1 MLYEYCSNIPQ
12 IPKEI
17 LNQLT
22 EESIRQ
28 IPNRF
33 NGQPITDNP
42 KPKYSLHTV
51 TQDLETFLKPHF
63 PEEINIAFQ
72 LITEDLPIHKDYGRS
87 SCYNY
92 IVELG
97 GSVTTVWYNDNLE
110 EIGSTIFPAKV
121 WHKIDVG
128 TFHTVKGVTST
139 RLAISVWTK
148 NEDAIG
154 EIVN

>member
-1 MLYEYCSNIPQ
+1 MLYEFCSNLPQ
-12 IPKEI
+12 IPQDI
-17 LNQLT
+17 LNLLT

-42 KPKYSLHTV
+42 TPKYSLHTV
-51 TQDLETFLKPHF
+51 TQDLEKFLKPYF
-63 PEEINIAFQ
+63 PQDVNIAFQ

-97 GSVTTVWYNDNLE
+97 GYVTTVWYNDHLK
-110 EIGSTIFPAKV
+110 EIDSAIFPEKV
-121 WHKIDVG
+121 WHKIDVS
-128 TFHTVKGVTST
+128 TFHNVKGVTST
-139 RLAISVWTK
+139 RIAISVWTK
-148 NEDAIG
+148 NESAIG